1 VHKKRNLRRFSEQI
15 PSSSP
20 IPSNY
25 CGCTWYLILYTA
37 RHPGSPC
44 CAVLLAYSMS
54 HRRRRLTP
62 LTIAIRTDICI
73 HSTSRPLP
81 YLSAPQLLSW
91 LHSQPGGHR
100 TSRRHRVPHVGIP
113 APHPGLC
120 RGGRLPSARDAFGRS
135 RHRCSLRYPR
145 TGDVLPFRG
154 GAPTNA
160 SWWTDKRWLC
170 WRRRCAQF
178 GCDWQGMKRLLGL

>member
-1 VHKKRNLRRFSEQI
+1 MHKKRNLRRFSEQI
-15 PSSSP
+15 SSFSP

-54 HRRRRLTP
+54 HLRRRLTP

-73 HSTSRPLP
+73 HSTCTSRPLP
-81 YLSAPQLLSW
+81 YLSVPQLLSW

-100 TSRRHRVPHVGIP
+100 TLRRHRVPHVGIP
-113 APHPGLC
+113 ARHPGLC
-120 RGGRLPSARDAFGRS
+120 RAAGGCRPLATPLADLGIGALSGTLVQTTS
-135 RHRCSLRYPR
+135 YPFE
-145 TGDVLPFRG
+145 VV
-154 GAPTNA
+154 
-160 SWWTDKRWLC
+160 
-170 WRRRCAQF
+170 RRRMLTKVGCA
-178 GCDWQGMKRLLGL
+178 GGETVRTIWMRLAGNE